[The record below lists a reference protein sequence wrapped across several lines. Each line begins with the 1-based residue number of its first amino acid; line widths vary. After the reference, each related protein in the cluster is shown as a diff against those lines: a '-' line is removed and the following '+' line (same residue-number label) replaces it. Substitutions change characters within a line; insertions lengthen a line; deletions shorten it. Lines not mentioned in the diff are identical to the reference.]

1 MLKPWKLRESPRLT
15 FPTSFNHDLFNY
27 EPFSSA
33 EGYNGPVLLIRGT
46 ADDLVDDATCHR
58 YESLYNGKCNYKTIE
73 GANHNFASAFAR
85 AELDKLMLEFLTP
98 LK

>member
-1 MLKPWKLRESPRLT
+1 MI
-15 FPTSFNHDLFNY
+15 Y
-27 EPFSSA
+27 
-33 EGYNGPVLLIRGT
+33 LIMSHSRQQKDT
-46 ADDLVDDATCHR
+46 TDQSLVDDATCHR

>member
-1 MLKPWKLRESPRLT
+1 M
-15 FPTSFNHDLFNY
+15 N
-27 EPFSSA
+27 
-33 EGYNGPVLLIRGT
+33 
-46 ADDLVDDATCHR
+46 LVDDATCHR